1 MSDTKQ
7 FIVDES
13 GAIRSVVL
21 DYEVYRKM
29 EELILDAG
37 LQKAMDEVESE
48 EEISLEEAKKRVE
61 LAHAR

>member
-37 LQKAMDEVESE
+37 LQKAMDEVEDE
-48 EEISLEEAKKRVE
+48 EEISVKVFSR
-61 LAHAR
+61 

>member
-13 GAIRSVVL
+13 GAIKSVVL
-21 DYEVYRKM
+21 DYDIYRKM

-37 LQKAMDEVESE
+37 LQKAMDEVENE
-48 EEISLEEAKKRVE
+48 EEISLEEAKQRVL

>member
-13 GAIRSVVL
+13 SAIKSVVL
-21 DYEVYRKM
+21 DYAIYKKM

-37 LQKAMDEVESE
+37 LQKAMDEVENE
-48 EEISLEEAKKRVE
+48 EEISIAVVGR
-61 LAHAR
+61 